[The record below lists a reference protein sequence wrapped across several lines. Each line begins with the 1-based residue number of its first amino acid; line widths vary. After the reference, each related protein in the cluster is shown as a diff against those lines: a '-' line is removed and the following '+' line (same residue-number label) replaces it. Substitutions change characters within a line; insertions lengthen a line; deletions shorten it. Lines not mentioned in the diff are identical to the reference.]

1 METFLHVYQRTSDKG
16 VFLYRVQERIMLY
29 TIFYT
34 VSRSRKIS
42 ITALAF
48 MFTHVHA
55 LIQNC
60 SPSEGKS
67 FMGKVLSTFARE
79 LNQDSGRTGGMFGR
93 ASCSLKRNGKAIRS
107 SVAYV
112 YNNSVEKK
120 LYSRAI
126 EDRWDFLAYA
136 MSDNPFS
143 ERIIIRKLSSRMRK
157 SIRAVNDEYNRGC
170 YLRLQRIRCIFKGL
184 SGPEA
189 QQLIDYIIVKYKF
202 IDYGLSVNYFK
213 DFDSMVTA
221 IESNTGSEYEIKEDF
236 EIGSDRPYVQMCAF
250 AKRHGLLNKDM
261 RIYKLTEDDK
271 VELAQLMSVK
281 ANASPHQIFKFIH
294 TERKP
299 QYPKNKQI
307 TRK

>member
-79 LNQDSGRTGGMFGR
+79 LNQDSGRTGNIFGR
-93 ASCSLKRNGKAIRS
+93 ASCSMKKNGKTIRS
-107 SVAYV
+107 SIAYV
-112 YNNSVEKK
+112 YNNSTEKR

-126 EDRWDFLAYA
+126 DDRWDFLAYA
-136 MSDNPFS
+136 MSDHPFS
-143 ERIIIRKLSSRMRK
+143 KRIIIREASSRLRK
-157 SIRAVNDEYNRGC
+157 SIQAVNGDFARGNH
-170 YLRLQRIRCIFKGL
+170 LKLQRIRMLFKDL
-184 SGPEA
+184 NETET
-189 QQLIDYIIVKYKF
+189 QQLIDYIIAKYRF
-202 IDYGLSVNYFK
+202 IDYALAISYFK
-213 DFDSMVTA
+213 DFESMVRA
-221 IESNTGSEYEIKEDF
+221 IDSNTGSEYEIREEF
-236 EIGSDRPYVQMCAF
+236 EAGSDRPYARMCAY
-250 AKRHGLLNKDM
+250 ANSIGLLNDDM
-261 RIYKLTEDDK
+261 RIYRLTKSEK
-271 VELAQLMSVK
+271 ERMVQYLTMK
-281 ANASPHQIFKFIH
+281 TNAAPYQVLKFLH
-294 TERKP
+294 L
-299 QYPKNKQI
+299 
-307 TRK
+307 

>member
-79 LNQDSGRTGGMFGR
+79 LNQDSGRRGNIFGR
-93 ASCSLKRNGKAIRS
+93 ASCSMKKNGKTIRS
-107 SVAYV
+107 SIAYV
-112 YNNSVEKK
+112 YNNSTEKR

-126 EDRWDFLAYA
+126 DDRWDFLAYA
-136 MSDNPFS
+136 MSDHPFS
-143 ERIIIRKLSSRMRK
+143 KRIIIREASSRLRK
-157 SIRAVNDEYNRGC
+157 SIQAVNGDFARGNH
-170 YLRLQRIRCIFKGL
+170 LKLQRIRMLFKDL
-184 SGPEA
+184 NETET
-189 QQLIDYIIVKYKF
+189 QQLIDYIIAKYRF
-202 IDYGLSVNYFK
+202 IDYALAISYFK
-213 DFDSMVTA
+213 DFESMVRA
-221 IESNTGSEYEIKEDF
+221 IDSNTGSEYEIREEF
-236 EIGSDRPYVQMCAF
+236 EAGSDRPYARMCAY
-250 AKRHGLLNKDM
+250 ANSIGLLNDDM
-261 RIYKLTEDDK
+261 RIYRLTKSEK
-271 VELAQLMSVK
+271 ERMVQYLTMK
-281 ANASPHQIFKFIH
+281 TNAAPYQVLKFLH
-294 TERKP
+294 L
-299 QYPKNKQI
+299 
-307 TRK
+307 

>member
-79 LNQDSGRTGGMFGR
+79 LNQDSGRTGNIFGR
-93 ASCSLKRNGKAIRS
+93 ASCSMKKNGKTIRS
-107 SVAYV
+107 SIAYV
-112 YNNSVEKK
+112 YNNSTEKR

-126 EDRWDFLAYA
+126 DDRWDFLAYA
-136 MSDNPFS
+136 MSDHPFS
-143 ERIIIRKLSSRMRK
+143 KRIIIREASSRLRK
-157 SIRAVNDEYNRGC
+157 SIQAVNGDFARGNH
-170 YLRLQRIRCIFKGL
+170 LKLQRIRMLFKDL
-184 SGPEA
+184 NETET
-189 QQLIDYIIVKYKF
+189 QQLIDYIIAKYRF
-202 IDYGLSVNYFK
+202 IDYALAISYFK
-213 DFDSMVTA
+213 DFESMVRA
-221 IESNTGSEYEIKEDF
+221 IDSNTGSEYEIREEF
-236 EIGSDRPYVQMCAF
+236 EAGSDRPYARMCAY
-250 AKRHGLLNKDM
+250 ANSIGLLNDDM
-261 RIYKLTEDDK
+261 RIYRLTKSEKERMVQYLTVNYPSTED
-271 VELAQLMSVK
+271 
-281 ANASPHQIFKFIH
+281 
-294 TERKP
+294 
-299 QYPKNKQI
+299 
-307 TRK
+307 

>member
-79 LNQDSGRTGGMFGR
+79 LNQDSGRTGNIFGR
-93 ASCSLKRNGKAIRS
+93 ASCSMKKNGKTIRS
-107 SVAYV
+107 SIAYV
-112 YNNSVEKK
+112 YNNSTEKR

-126 EDRWDFLAYA
+126 DDRWDFLAYA
-136 MSDNPFS
+136 MSDHPFS
-143 ERIIIRKLSSRMRK
+143 KRIIIREASSRLRK
-157 SIRAVNDEYNRGC
+157 SIQAVNGDFARGNH
-170 YLRLQRIRCIFKGL
+170 LKLQRIRMLFKDL
-184 SGPEA
+184 NETET
-189 QQLIDYIIVKYKF
+189 QQLIDYIIAKYRF
-202 IDYGLSVNYFK
+202 IDYALAISYFN
-213 DFDSMVTA
+213 TA
-221 IESNTGSEYEIKEDF
+221 YSYFVLILIFNSFYIYYIFVYIK
-236 EIGSDRPYVQMCAF
+236 
-250 AKRHGLLNKDM
+250 N
-261 RIYKLTEDDK
+261 
-271 VELAQLMSVK
+271 
-281 ANASPHQIFKFIH
+281 
-294 TERKP
+294 
-299 QYPKNKQI
+299 
-307 TRK
+307 

>member
-79 LNQDSGRTGGMFGR
+79 LNQDSGRTGNIFGR
-93 ASCSLKRNGKAIRS
+93 ASCSMKKNGKTIRS
-107 SVAYV
+107 SIAYV
-112 YNNSVEKK
+112 YNNSTEKR

-126 EDRWDFLAYA
+126 DDRWDFLAYA
-136 MSDNPFS
+136 MSDHPFS
-143 ERIIIRKLSSRMRK
+143 KRIIIREASSRLRK
-157 SIRAVNDEYNRGC
+157 SIQAVNGDFARGNH
-170 YLRLQRIRCIFKGL
+170 LKLQRIRMLFKDL
-184 SGPEA
+184 NETET
-189 QQLIDYIIVKYKF
+189 QQLINYIIAKYRF
-202 IDYGLSVNYFK
+202 IDYALAISYFK
-213 DFDSMVTA
+213 DFESMVRA
-221 IESNTGSEYEIKEDF
+221 IDSNTGSEYEIREEF
-236 EIGSDRPYVQMCAF
+236 EAGSDRPYARMCAY
-250 AKRHGLLNKDM
+250 ANSIGLLNDDM
-261 RIYKLTEDDK
+261 RIYRLTKSEK
-271 VELAQLMSVK
+271 ERMVQYLTMK
-281 ANASPHQIFKFIH
+281 TNAAPYQVLKFLH
-294 TERKP
+294 L
-299 QYPKNKQI
+299 
-307 TRK
+307 

>member
-60 SPSEGKS
+60 SPTEGKS
-67 FMGKVLSTFARE
+67 FMGKVMSTFTRE

-136 MSDNPFS
+136 MSDHPFS
-143 ERIIIRKLSSRMRK
+143 KRIIIREASSRLRK
-157 SIRAVNDEYNRGC
+157 SIQAVNGDFARGNH
-170 YLRLQRIRCIFKGL
+170 LKLQRIRMLFKDL
-184 SGPEA
+184 NETET
-189 QQLIDYIIVKYKF
+189 QQLIDYIIAKYRF
-202 IDYGLSVNYFK
+202 IDYALAISYFK
-213 DFDSMVTA
+213 DFESMVRA
-221 IESNTGSEYEIKEDF
+221 IDSNTGSEYEIREEF
-236 EIGSDRPYVQMCAF
+236 EAGSDRPYARMCAY
-250 AKRHGLLNKDM
+250 ANSIGLLNDDM
-261 RIYKLTEDDK
+261 RIYRLTKSEK
-271 VELAQLMSVK
+271 ERMVQYLTMK
-281 ANASPHQIFKFIH
+281 ANAAPYQVLKFLH
-294 TERKP
+294 L
-299 QYPKNKQI
+299 
-307 TRK
+307 